1 MLKDREH
8 SQIKTEEIDLIDEQ
22 KEKMLP
28 GQNIPDQ
35 RRGSGNNLLSKT
47 LLFFF
52 IYVCVWVHVH
62 DYVVLLL

>member
-47 LLFFF
+47 LLFFLF
-52 IYVCVWVHVH
+52 MCVFGFMCMIV
-62 DYVVLLL
+62 